1 MLHFVYARRMLTRA
15 CTPMV
20 CPIHASWLGL
30 DSRLQEASSADPA
43 AEAGPAT
50 NAQPLS
56 KFEKLRKRKNQGI
69 QGLGLFL
76 AVGFSAAYRRA
87 HAGCH
92 ALAGCLGAHDY
103 RMIIAC

>member
-1 MLHFVYARRMLTRA
+1 MLAPRWYVRF
-15 CTPMV
+15 TP
-20 CPIHASWLGL
+20 LGL
-30 DSRLQEASSADPA
+30 GLIHRLQEASSADPA

-50 NAQPLS
+50 NVQPLS

-92 ALAGCLGAHDY
+92 ALAGCLVP
-103 RMIIAC
+103 MFIA